1 MGVCV
6 QYFFKYVH
14 VARACYHGCVYTVFI
29 SLNLYL
35 QQEHVITELKEYATG
50 SPTPLDASTV
60 AMVVGYLEACN
71 RMFEQGRLG
80 HVRILTYP
88 NQILDNME
96 GYSFFSQWLDS
107 LLENG

>member
-1 MGVCV
+1 M
-6 QYFFKYVH
+6 
-14 VARACYHGCVYTVFI
+14 
-29 SLNLYL
+29 
-35 QQEHVITELKEYATG
+35 QQEHVITELKEYATS

-71 RMFEQGRLG
+71 RMFERGLLG
-80 HVRILTYP
+80 HVRISTYP